1 MEETIFEPYQ
11 SYQKQYK
18 ELFRQNA
25 SDYFDHL
32 VSSAQVNV
40 EENKAN
46 KKQYDATSKKA
57 SRVQKDIHKLKV
69 WRGVVILLIILF
81 FFAAAI
87 NICWGIHETYWK
99 NWIHYLVA
107 GLSVALLIGGIVLI
121 VTCINKKLKKK
132 QEVYQKLKEKIDS
145 LYQLGMQ
152 QMSALNQ
159 SFDWNMHIDLVQKTI
174 PLIHLDPFFSEQ
186 SFQRLNRLYEYSNPI
201 DQNQMI
207 TNLMTGNILENP
219 FLIRRVKTQTI
230 GNKTYHGSL
239 VITWT
244 TTSTDSKGH
253 TTVHHHT
260 QTLHASVTKPAP
272 FYNENTSL
280 LYLNEAA
287 PDLSFSRSPSPIAQ
301 LDEKKRDRKIRKK
314 YRDLKEKAASKFD
327 VKNRKTLMTNDDF
340 EVLFGATDRDHDVQ
354 FRLLFT
360 PLAQQNEL
368 DLIQSTNPYGD
379 DFRFIKKGK
388 ANYIISK
395 HAQAFSFQIPPSQ
408 FVSYSVELSKEA
420 FMSLH
425 CQLFESLYF
434 DLAPLLSIPLYQ
446 QQRGTKEEEKYDTA
460 SIYEIE
466 TLLKSIP
473 LTSVAHEDT
482 ITDTILKMN
491 RAQNQSSIDKFDVT
505 AYSFK
510 GIAHT
515 DFIPV
520 WGGDGRTHAVPV
532 EWIEYIPVE
541 RTTCAAVIP
550 LHVSRQKFQSFVDS
564 EEGHDIM
571 DKLADYFVYQKNL
584 LLLHFH
590 EDQDPSTYADLI
602 CLLTKRL
609 QNV

>member
-1 MEETIFEPYQ
+1 MEEAIFEPYQ

-18 ELFRQNA
+18 ELFHQNT
-25 SDYFDHL
+25 SEYFDHL
-32 VSSAQVNV
+32 VSEAEVNV
-40 EENKAN
+40 DENKAN
-46 KKQYDATSKKA
+46 KKQYDMTNKKA
-57 SRVQKDIHKLKV
+57 AQTQKGIHKLKV

-81 FFAAAI
+81 FFATAV
-87 NICWGIHETYWK
+87 NIYWGVKETYWK

-107 GLSVALLIGGIVLI
+107 GISVALLIGGIVLI
-121 VTCINKKLKKK
+121 VVCINKKLKKK
-132 QEVYQKLKEKIDS
+132 QDVYNQLKEKIDS

-159 SFDWNMHIDLVQKTI
+159 LFDWNMHIDLVQKTI

-186 SFQRLNRLYEYSNPI
+186 SFQKLNRLYEYNNPI
-201 DQNQMI
+201 NRNQMI

-219 FLIRRVKTQTI
+219 FLIRRIKTRTI
-230 GNKTYHGSL
+230 GSKTYHGSL

-244 TTSTDSKGH
+244 TTETDSKGH

-287 PDLSFSRSPSPIAQ
+287 PDLSFSRSPSPLAK
-301 LDEKKRDRKIRKK
+301 LDEKKRERKIRKK
-314 YRDLKEKAASKFD
+314 YRDLKEKAESKFD

-368 DLIQSTNPYGD
+368 DLIQSTQPYGD

-388 ANYIISK
+388 ANYIVSQ
-395 HAQAFSFQIPPSQ
+395 HGQWFSFQIPPSA

-420 FMSLH
+420 FVSMH
-425 CQLFESLYF
+425 CKLFESLYF

-446 QQRGTKEEEKYDTA
+446 QHRGIEEEEKNEVA
-460 SIYEIE
+460 SAYEIE
-466 TLLKSIP
+466 SLLKMVP
-473 LTSVAHEDT
+473 LANIAHQET

-491 RAQNQSSIDKFDVT
+491 QAPNESSNGIFDVT

-541 RTTCAAVIP
+541 RTTYATVIP
-550 LHVSRQKFQSFVDS
+550 LHISKQKFQSFVDS
-564 EEGHDIM
+564 DEGHEII
-571 DKLADYFVYQKNL
+571 DKLASYFVYQKNL
-584 LLLHFH
+584 LLLHLN
-590 EDQDPSTYADLI
+590 EEQDPSTYADLI
-602 CLLTKRL
+602 CLLTNRL